1 MDIIIPAITN
11 AVVQTLTTLTHN
23 WPYLVISVIAAVL
36 MKLYLDP
43 KKVSSFFIKYKNAGV
58 IGATTAAVATPLCSC
73 GTTAIVIG
81 MMATMVPWAPVI
93 AFMVASPLTSP
104 EELFYSAAIFG
115 WPFAIAFF
123 VSSIL
128 LGLAGGMA
136 AAFFEAR
143 GLLKNQTRFTAQQ
156 AASVAPSGCDC
167 SKPLPARADI
177 QPVLACA
184 CSQPVQAFA
193 FAEPVQMCGCS
204 EPVQSFGYS
213 EPVQNCCSPEPV
225 TTCGCSGTVQSL
237 EVAPEPECSNCGT
250 EPVKTGKLQ
259 SIPWVKLGSEFFS
272 VGKRLLVMFLG
283 FAFIGYFLNGL
294 IPSEVI
300 AGLFGIGNRYS
311 IPLAATLGLPFYI
324 NTEASLP
331 LLRGLIDG
339 GMSQGAALAFLIT
352 GAGTS
357 LGAISGA
364 LTIAKWRVIAIVV
377 GTLWVGGIVL
387 GYAYEL
393 LLTTSLI

>member
-1 MDIIIPAITN
+1 MIIPSITN
-11 AVVQTLTTLTHN
+11 AFTQTLITLTHN

-36 MKLYLDP
+36 MKQFLDP
-43 KKVSSFFIKYKNAGV
+43 QKVSTLFIKYKNAGV
-58 IGATTAAVATPLCSC
+58 IGATAAAVATPLCSC

-128 LGLAGGMA
+128 LGLAGGMV

-143 GLLKNQTRFTAQQ
+143 GLLKKQTRFAAQG
-156 AASVAPSGCDC
+156 AAADTPKGCDC
-167 SKPLPARADI
+167 SKPVLTSLRL
-177 QPVLACA
+177 QPVQACA
-184 CSQPVQAFA
+184 CSSQDQIIDYSLPVSRSASVSTNIA
-193 FAEPVQMCGCS
+193 SRPVSTCGCS
-204 EPVQSFGYS
+204 EPVQT
-213 EPVQNCCSPEPV
+213 CDCTPEPDC
-225 TTCGCSGTVQSL
+225 TSCGNES
-237 EVAPEPECSNCGT
+237 
-250 EPVKTGKLQ
+250 VKTGKFQ
-259 SIPWVKLGSEFFS
+259 NIPWAKLGSEFFT

-300 AGLFGIGNRYS
+300 SSLFGIGNRYS

-357 LGAISGA
+357 LGAVSGA

-377 GTLWVGGIVL
+377 GTLWIGGIVL
-387 GYAYEL
+387 GYGYEL
-393 LLTTSLI
+393 FLSTGLI